1 MNFKR
6 LCWVVSL
13 PGARVRPLMAAKR
26 PLSAVPLHNHFD
38 IAHIR

>member
-6 LCWVVSL
+6 LRWVVYLCRST
-13 PGARVRPLMAAKR
+13 VRPLMTAKR